1 MSTRRQ
7 FTQAAAAASVLGA
20 LPASLVR
27 AQTST
32 SSAPLVDTLR
42 MVVGFPPGGT
52 TDAFARRMAEKLR
65 GVYATNVV
73 IDNKAGAGGQIGVM
87 NLRDSPA
94 DGTSMLFTPGSMIT
108 IYPHTYPKLQYKPSD
123 VLPIS
128 TGIVTAFGL
137 GVGPAVPASIT
148 NVKELIAWV
157 KANPNMGNYGTPG
170 AGSMPHMV
178 AALLDKAAG
187 TDMKQVAYR
196 GSGPAIIELLGG
208 QLPMFSSPIGDYLQ
222 HLQAGKIRLLAVT
235 GKARSKFAP
244 NVPTYAEQ
252 GYPELTM
259 EEWFG
264 FFMPAKTPVAMATR
278 MNDALKTLIVAK
290 DVADFAAPL
299 GLVPTASASIDD
311 FAKTVKADSDLW
323 GGYVKRIGFTAES

>member
-1 MSTRRQ
+1 MTTRRQ
-7 FTQAAAAASVLGA
+7 FTQAAAASVLGA

-27 AQTST
+27 AQAT
-32 SSAPLVDTLR
+32 PLLDTLR
-42 MVVGFPPGGT
+42 MIVGFPPGGT

-108 IYPHTYPKLQYKPSD
+108 IYPHTYPKLQYKAAD

-128 TGIVTAFGL
+128 TGLYTAFGL
-137 GVGPAVPASIT
+137 GVGPAVPASVT
-148 NVKELIAWV
+148 NVKEFIAWV
-157 KANPNMGNYGTPG
+157 KANPSMGNYGTPG

-187 TDMKQVAYR
+187 TDMKQIPYR

-208 QLPMFSSPIGDYLQ
+208 QLPCFSSPIGDYLQ
-222 HLQAGKIRLLAVT
+222 HLPSGKLRLLAVT
-235 GKARSKFAP
+235 GKTRSKFAP

-252 GYPELTM
+252 GFPELTM

-264 FFMPAKTPVAMATR
+264 FFMPAKTPLAIANR
-278 MNDALKTLIVAK
+278 MGDALKTLIVAK

-299 GLVPTASASIDD
+299 GLVPTASGSIEE
-311 FAKTVKADSDLW
+311 FARTVKADSDLW

>member
-1 MSTRRQ
+1 MTTRRQ
-7 FTQAAAAASVLGA
+7 FTQAAAAASVLGTF
-20 LPASLVR
+20 PASLVR
-27 AQTST
+27 AQN
-32 SSAPLVDTLR
+32 APMVENLR
-42 MVVGFPPGGT
+42 IIVGFPPGGT

-73 IDNKAGAGGQIGVM
+73 VDSKPGAGGQIGVM
-87 NLRDSPA
+87 AVRDAPA
-94 DGTSMLFTPGSMIT
+94 DGTAMLFTPGSMIT
-108 IYPHTYPKLQYKPSD
+108 IYPHTYPKLQYKAAD

-128 TGIVTAFGL
+128 TGIYTAFGL
-137 GVGPAVPASIT
+137 GVGPAVPASVT
-148 NVKELIAWV
+148 NVKEFIAWV
-157 KANPNMGNYGTPG
+157 KANPSMGNYGTPG

-187 TDMKQVAYR
+187 TDMKQVPYR

-208 QLPMFSSPIGDYLQ
+208 QLPVFSSPIGDYLQ
-222 HLQAGKIRLLAVT
+222 HLPSGKLRLLAVT
-235 GKARSKFAP
+235 GKTRSRFAP

-252 GYPELTM
+252 GFPELTM

-264 FFMPAKTPVAMATR
+264 FFMPARTPVAIATR
-278 MNDALKTLIVAK
+278 MNDALKALIPAK
-290 DVADFAAPL
+290 DVADFAAPI

>member
-1 MSTRRQ
+1 MQRRQ
-7 FTQAAAAASVLGA
+7 FTQAATATAAAAVLGA
-20 LPASLVR
+20 FPASLVR
-27 AQTST
+27 AQGMI
-32 SSAPLVDTLR
+32 DTLR
-42 MVVGFPPGGT
+42 VIVGFPPGGT

-73 IDNKAGAGGQIGVM
+73 VENKPGAGGQIGVST
-87 NLRDSPA
+87 LIASPA
-94 DGTSMLFTPGSMIT
+94 DGTTMLFTPGSMIT
-108 IYPHTYPKLQYKPSD
+108 IYPHTYPKLPYKVSD

-128 TGIVTAFGL
+128 TGLYTAFGL
-137 GVGPAVPASIT
+137 GVGPAVPASVT

-157 KANPNMGNYGTPG
+157 KANPTMGNYGTPG

-208 QLPMFSSPIGDYLQ
+208 QLPIFSSPIGDYLQ
-222 HLQAGKIRLLAVT
+222 HLPSGKLRLMAVS
-235 GKARSKFAP
+235 GKQRSRYAP
-244 NVPTYAEQ
+244 NVPTYVEQ
-252 GYPELTM
+252 GFPELDM

-264 FFMPAKTPVAMATR
+264 FFMPAKTPVAVATR
-278 MNDALKTLIVAK
+278 MNDALKTLIPAK

-299 GLVPTASASIDD
+299 GLLPTASSSLDD
-311 FAKTVKADSDLW
+311 FAKTLKADSELW
-323 GGYVKRIGFTAES
+323 GRYVKRIGFTAES

>member
-1 MSTRRQ
+1 MTTRRQ
-7 FTQAAAAASVLGA
+7 FTQAAAASVLGA

-27 AQTST
+27 AQAT
-32 SSAPLVDTLR
+32 PLLDTLR
-42 MVVGFPPGGT
+42 MIVGFPPGGT

-73 IDNKAGAGGQIGVM
+73 VDNKAGAGGQIGVM
-87 NLRDSPA
+87 AVRDAPA
-94 DGTSMLFTPGSMIT
+94 DGTAMLFTPGSMIT
-108 IYPHTYPKLQYKPSD
+108 IYPHSYPKLQYKPSD

-128 TGIVTAFGL
+128 TGLYTAFGL
-137 GVGPAVPASIT
+137 GVGPAVPASVT
-148 NVKELIAWV
+148 NVKEFIAWV
-157 KANPNMGNYGTPG
+157 KANPSMGNYGTPG

-187 TDMKQVAYR
+187 TDMKQIPYR

-208 QLPMFSSPIGDYLQ
+208 QLPCFSSPIGDYLQ
-222 HLQAGKIRLLAVT
+222 HLPSGKLRLLAVS
-235 GKARSKFAP
+235 GKTRSKFAP

-252 GYPELTM
+252 GFPELTM

-264 FFMPAKTPVAMATR
+264 FFMPAKTPLAIANR
-278 MNDALKTLIVAK
+278 MGDALKTLIVAK

-299 GLVPTASASIDD
+299 GLVPTASGSIEE
-311 FAKTVKADSDLW
+311 FARTVKADSDLW

>member
-1 MSTRRQ
+1 MTTRRQ
-7 FTQAAAAASVLGA
+7 FTQAAAAASVLSA

-27 AQTST
+27 AQAT
-32 SSAPLVDTLR
+32 PLLDTLR
-42 MVVGFPPGGT
+42 MIVGFPPGGT

-73 IDNKAGAGGQIGVM
+73 VDSKPGAGGQIGVM
-87 NLRDSPA
+87 AVRDAPA
-94 DGTSMLFTPGSMIT
+94 DGTAMLFTPGSMIT
-108 IYPHTYPKLQYKPSD
+108 IYPHSYPKLQYKPSD

-128 TGIVTAFGL
+128 TGLYTAFGL
-137 GVGPAVPASIT
+137 GVGPAVPASVT
-148 NVKELIAWV
+148 NVKEFIAWV
-157 KANPNMGNYGTPG
+157 KANPSMGNYGTPG

-187 TDMKQVAYR
+187 TDMKQIPYR

-208 QLPMFSSPIGDYLQ
+208 QLPCFSSPIGDYLQ
-222 HLQAGKIRLLAVT
+222 HLPSGKLRLLAVT
-235 GKARSKFAP
+235 GKTRSKFAP

-252 GYPELTM
+252 GFPELTM

-264 FFMPAKTPVAMATR
+264 FFMPAKTPLAIANR
-278 MNDALKTLIVAK
+278 MGDALKTLIVAK

-299 GLVPTASASIDD
+299 GLVPTASGSIEE
-311 FAKTVKADSDLW
+311 FARTVKADSDLW
-323 GGYVKRIGFTAES
+323 SGYVKRIGFTAES

>member
-1 MSTRRQ
+1 MTTRRQ
-7 FTQAAAAASVLGA
+7 FTQIAAAATVLGA
-20 LPASLVR
+20 FPASLVR
-27 AQTST
+27 AQGMI
-32 SSAPLVDTLR
+32 DTLR
-42 MVVGFPPGGT
+42 MIVGFPPGGT

-73 IDNKAGAGGQIGVM
+73 VENKPGAGGQIGV
-87 NLRDSPA
+87 LTVRDAPA
-94 DGTSMLFTPGSMIT
+94 DGTAMLFTPGSMIT
-108 IYPHTYPKLQYKPSD
+108 IYPHSYPKLQYKPSD

-128 TGIVTAFGL
+128 TGLFTAFGL
-137 GVGPAVPASIT
+137 GVGPAVPASVT
-148 NVKELIAWV
+148 NVKEFIAWV

-208 QLPMFSSPIGDYLQ
+208 QLPCFSSPIGDYLQ
-222 HLQAGKIRLLAVT
+222 HLPAGKIRLLAVT
-235 GKARSKFAP
+235 GKTRSRFAP

-252 GYPELTM
+252 GFPELTM

-264 FFMPAKTPVAMATR
+264 FFMPAKTPVAIANR
-278 MNDALKTLIVAK
+278 MSDALKGLIVAK

-299 GLVPTASASIDD
+299 GLVPTVSASLED